1 MNDANKNPSDPRHFR
16 SVSSGL
22 ETDKKNLERERDRLL
37 RETEAANSQAQQ
49 LTQMVETINNTLQT
63 KEETLLSKRQQL
75 QKKDELIAEKDQ
87 KIEEYRQ
94 QFMEMGEEKA
104 QYQKEKFEFME
115 KLNSEKMEMIEKI
128 GNLEKT
134 IQADEQKI
142 AKLREKSKNA
152 EDGLLG
158 IEYGNGEIAETIA
171 KLNAQIQGNNPEAPI
186 KEGATEESRP
196 NKEVGSKQDKKKIS
210 ELEAY
215 IADLT
220 SKIDELKNVAP
231 GEAQNS
237 GETKEDVFGKGTGIY
252 KSVSALTTHFKFK
265 IGNPQQLIRLMV
277 PSIGDLNR
285 YNLME
290 SLNGL
295 TG

>member
-1 MNDANKNPSDPRHFR
+1 
-16 SVSSGL
+16 
-22 ETDKKNLERERDRLL
+22 
-37 RETEAANSQAQQ
+37 
-49 LTQMVETINNTLQT
+49 
-63 KEETLLSKRQQL
+63 
-75 QKKDELIAEKDQ
+75 
-87 KIEEYRQ
+87 
-94 QFMEMGEEKA
+94 MEMGEEKA

-158 IEYGNGEIAETIA
+158 SSMEIEKLQETIA
-171 KLNAQIQGNNPEAPI
+171 KLNAQIQENNPEAPI

-237 GETKEDVFGKGTGIY
+237 GETEEDVFGKGTGIY

-265 IGNPQQLIRLMV
+265 IGNAQRLIRLMV

-295 TG
+295 TGSVLRNIACDIDVGSDPDLLDQLKQSGYKITDYKGGNVFALGIDSSDAALAVYDSAADTITGVYSNNEELTKLLSQAIMGCFVKGTKVN